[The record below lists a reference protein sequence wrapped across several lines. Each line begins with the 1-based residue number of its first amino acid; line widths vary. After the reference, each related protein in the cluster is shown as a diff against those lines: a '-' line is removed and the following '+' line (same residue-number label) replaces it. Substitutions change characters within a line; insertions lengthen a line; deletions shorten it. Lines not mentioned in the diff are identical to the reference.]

1 MVIGLISVSYGAQAE
16 QAKESKV
23 LSKFSYD
30 HRAMRMSESMSQ
42 SRSGSIFVSPGT
54 VLSLSGRIAQ
64 EHVAIRNSRTLN
76 EEVGDWLW
84 KFRQRIDLRWHSQ
97 FFAKNKKQPAAE
109 AVVNFLNLHWWKESY
124 SNLYIKTEP
133 AFIASN
139 EATGHIVTPDLSFEQ
154 VSTSFYEPSISSHI
168 PVFSF
173 TEGWLAT
180 YFHRWVKELAH
191 KPHFIKVGYFPYQLG
206 RGITLGPSDE
216 GGIEYLGYNV
226 STLPFN
232 SPYFAPGIL
241 WHGTVMKN
249 VSYELYYSLLA
260 KRYNASFERDAL
272 FFRFRLDKDCL
283 NKFGK
288 EIASQLWSAKVIARP
303 YDDSNRSLYS
313 EGYIMWHHTT
323 LNAAAKEQNIVDR
336 TTDIGTFGGM
346 IDFRYKQLQCNIE
359 IAGQIGG
366 ITMHPFDTN
375 DLRMHKNSSGFA
387 EAICT
392 KIRSASMKP
401 YTGPLVEFDTDS
413 TVNAP
418 ATDALLNIVND
429 DLLVRLSSAQ
439 PLQDRSGQT
448 VIDLATGTFI
458 DTASLTTRLQ
468 NLYNGNSPT
477 ASASELLKKAESR
490 YIQCF
495 NAEDRIRERYKIE
508 LEGFLCAIDFAYTM
522 KRYPCSLHFAG
533 AYISGGNNPFSSQ
546 TDTTYKGFVPL
557 RDIKYRGHFVK
568 SLALLGARV
577 IPRPSDGLWHQQ
589 DSSNLAYGGIGFNC
603 NPLED
608 RSRLFLE
615 SNLLWFFQPVDQK
628 MLRIDQEESENVLAS
643 KDLGVEL
650 NGTVTYNPI
659 KNLTFMFRGA
669 LFFPGKLYKDREAQM
684 MSFMKTDGTLEKTK
698 IGRDV
703 TWGYHLRLAYHF

>member
-1 MVIGLISVSYGAQAE
+1 MGSEVYAE
-16 QAKESKV
+16 MLKPKKV
-23 LSKFSYD
+23 LSKSSYD
-30 HRAMRMSESMSQ
+30 HRAVQVRENMQ
-42 SRSGSIFVSPGT
+42 PAKSGSIFVTPGT
-54 VLSLSGRIAQ
+54 VLSLSGQIAQ
-64 EHVAIRNSRTLN
+64 EHVAIRNGRTLN

-97 FFAKNKKQPAAE
+97 FFAKNKKKPAAE
-109 AVVNFLNLHWWKESY
+109 AVINFLNLHWWKESY

-133 AFIASN
+133 AFITNNA
-139 EATGHIVTPDLSFEQ
+139 ATGHIVTPDLSFEQ
-154 VSTSFYEPSISSHI
+154 VTTSFYEPSISSHI

-226 STLPFN
+226 SALPFN

-241 WHGTVMKN
+241 WHGTVMKH

-260 KRYNASFERDAL
+260 KRYNAPFERDAL

-288 EIASQLWSAKVIARP
+288 DVASQLWAAKVIARP

-313 EGYIMWHHTT
+313 EGYIMWHHST
-323 LNAAAKEQNIVDR
+323 LNAAAREQNIVDR
-336 TTDIGTFGGM
+336 TTDVGTFGCM
-346 IDFRYKQLQCNIE
+346 FDVRYKQLQCNIE
-359 IAGQIGG
+359 CAGQIGG
-366 ITMHPFDTN
+366 IIMHPFDTN
-375 DLRMHKNSSGFA
+375 DLKLQKNSSGFA
-387 EAICT
+387 AAVCT
-392 KIRSASMKP
+392 KIRAAPMEP
-401 YTGPLVEFDTDS
+401 YVGTLEFNTES

-429 DLLVRLSSAQ
+429 ELLVRLSSEK
-439 PLQDRSGQT
+439 PLQSRSGDT
-448 VIDLATGTFI
+448 IIDLATGAFVKRV
-458 DTASLTTRLQ
+458 SLNTRLS
-468 NLYNGNSPT
+468 NLRNGGSPT
-477 ASASELLKKAESR
+477 ASAVELLKQAESR

-495 NAEDRIRERYKIE
+495 NAQDRVRERYKIE
-508 LEGFLCAIDFAYTM
+508 LEGFLCAIDFAYMM
-522 KRYPCSLHFAG
+522 KRFPCSLHFAG
-533 AYISGGNNPFSSQ
+533 AYISGGNNPFSEQ
-546 TDTTYKGFVPL
+546 VDTTYKGFVPL
-557 RDIKYRGHFVK
+557 RDVKYRGHFVK
-568 SLALLGARV
+568 SLALLGSRV

-589 DSSNLAYGGIGFNC
+589 DSSNLAYAGIGFHC

-608 RSRLFLE
+608 RSKLSLE

-628 MLRIDQEESENVLAS
+628 MFRIDQEESETRLAS

-650 NGTVTYNPI
+650 NGTMQYHPV
-659 KNLTFMFRGA
+659 KNLTLMFRGA

-684 MSFMKTDGTLEKTK
+684 MSFMKTDGKLEQTK
-698 IGRDV
+698 IGQDV
-703 TWGYHLRLAYHF
+703 TWGYHVRLAYHF